1 MNVIYKV
8 SFETPMGR
16 IVACSTD
23 KGVCSLEFYNPEKYE
38 KQQSLLKKQLGTK
51 DVREVENNHLAK
63 LKEELAEY
71 FDGKRKD
78 FTVALD
84 LVGTDFQK
92 QVWDELLRIPY
103 GKIISYLEQ
112 SQRMG
117 NAKAVRAVANAN
129 GRNKISIVVPC
140 HRVIGS
146 NGALTGYASGLDNKR
161 FLLSLE
167 NIPFSK

>member
-16 IVACSTD
+16 IIACSTD
-23 KGVCSLEFYNPEKYE
+23 KGVCSLEFYNPEKYD
-38 KQQSLLKKQLGTK
+38 KQQSLLKKQLGIK
-51 DVREVENNHLAK
+51 DVQELENNHLSK
-63 LKEELAEY
+63 LKEELSEY
-71 FDGKRKD
+71 FEGKRTD

-92 QVWDELLRIPY
+92 QVWGELLKIPY
-103 GKIISYLEQ
+103 GKTISYLEQ

-117 NAKAVRAVANAN
+117 NTKAVRAVANAN
-129 GRNKISIVVPC
+129 ERNKISIVVPC

-146 NGALTGYASGLDNKR
+146 NGSLTGYASGLDNKR

-167 NIPFSK
+167 DVSISK